1 MTVKIVAR
9 ESLTKGWSTDQKYKV
24 RLDDGRFCLM
34 RIAEQ
39 TSYEAKQAEF
49 RLVQSLF
56 GQDLPVA
63 EPLSFWADEESVY
76 TLYEWMEGQD
86 MNEVASSL
94 SDSVLYE
101 LGCQSGQFL
110 RTLHA
115 LPIDQSQRDW
125 NSFYQA
131 KIDNKLAAYQA
142 ASHSYPNGQA
152 MIDFVQANRH
162 LLAGRPI
169 AYHHGDFHTGNFLL
183 GADGKLKILDFDRY
197 DIGDPWEE
205 FNRLIFTADLSPA
218 FARGQ
223 VDAYFEGAIPEEFWK
238 LMALYVTVNSLGA
251 LSWAERVDPLQIPL
265 MQEQAATISEWYAD
279 FTRWIPTW
287 YRNRPITRY
296 IEKVPK
302 SCRLWN
308 LFLF

>member
-1 MTVKIVAR
+1 MAVRIVSR
-9 ESLTKGWSTDQKYKV
+9 QPLTKGWSTDQKYKV
-24 RLDDGRFCLM
+24 QLEDGRFGLL
-34 RIAEQ
+34 RIAERPA
-39 TSYEAKQAEF
+39 YETKQAEF

-63 EPLSFWADEESVY
+63 EPLSFWADDLSVY
-76 TLYEWMEGQD
+76 TLYEWVEGQD
-86 MNEVASSL
+86 MNEVASDL
-94 SDSVLYE
+94 SDSVLYD
-101 LGCQSGQFL
+101 LGCQSGKFL

-131 KIDNKLAAYQA
+131 KIDSKLATYQA
-142 ASHSYPNGQA
+142 ASHSYPTGPA

-162 LLAGRPI
+162 LLEGRPI
-169 AYHHGDFHTGNFLL
+169 AYHHGDFHTGNFLR
-183 GADGKLKILDFDRY
+183 GQNGRLKILDFDRY

-223 VDAYFEGAIPEEFWK
+223 VDAYFDGAIPEEFWR

-287 YRNRPITRY
+287 YLQFY
-296 IEKVPK
+296 
-302 SCRLWN
+302 S
-308 LFLF
+308 

>member
-1 MTVKIVAR
+1 MAVGIVSR
-9 ESLTKGWSTDQKYKV
+9 QPLTKGWSTDRKYKV
-24 RLDDGRFCLM
+24 QLEDGRLGLL
-34 RIAEQ
+34 RIAERPA
-39 TSYEAKQAEF
+39 YEAKRLEF
-49 RLVQSLF
+49 QLVEKLF
-56 GQDLPVA
+56 GLGLPVA
-63 EPLSFWADEESVY
+63 EPLSFWADDLSVS
-76 TLYEWMEGQD
+76 TLYEWVEGQD
-86 MNEVASSL
+86 MNDLATSL
-94 SDSVLYE
+94 SEQTLYE

-131 KIDNKLAAYQA
+131 KSDSKLAAYQA

-152 MIDFVQANRH
+152 MIDFVQTNRH
-162 LLAGRPI
+162 LLEGRPI

-183 GADGKLKILDFDRY
+183 GRDGKLKILDFDRY

-223 VDAYFEGAIPEEFWK
+223 VDAYFDGAIPEELWR
-238 LMALYVTVNSLGA
+238 LLALYLTVNSLGA
-251 LSWAERVDPLQIPL
+251 LSWAERIDPDQVPL

-279 FTRWIPTW
+279 FTRWVPTW
-287 YRNRPITRY
+287 YA
-296 IEKVPK
+296 
-302 SCRLWN
+302 
-308 LFLF
+308 

>member
-1 MTVKIVAR
+1 MVVRIVSR
-9 ESLTKGWSTDQKYKV
+9 QPLTKGWSTDRKYKV
-24 RLDDGRFCLM
+24 QLEDGRLGLL
-34 RIAEQ
+34 RIAERPA
-39 TSYEAKQAEF
+39 YEAKRLEF
-49 RLVQSLF
+49 QLVENLF
-56 GQDLPVA
+56 GLGLPVA
-63 EPLSFWADEESVY
+63 EPIAFWTDDLSVY
-76 TLYEWMEGQD
+76 TLYEWVEGRD

-94 SDSVLYE
+94 SDAVLYD
-101 LGCQSGQFL
+101 LGCQSGKFL

-162 LLAGRPI
+162 LLEGRPI
-169 AYHHGDFHTGNFLL
+169 SYHHGDFHTGNFLL
-183 GADGKLKILDFDRY
+183 GPDGKLKILDFDRY

-223 VDAYFEGAIPEEFWK
+223 VDAYFDGAIPEEFWK
-238 LMALYVTVNSLGA
+238 LMALYVTVNCLAA
-251 LSWAERVDPLQIPL
+251 LSWAEQVDSEQIPL
-265 MQEQAATISEWYAD
+265 MKLQAQKISEWYEY
-279 FTRWIPTW
+279 FNHHLPKW
-287 YRNRPITRY
+287 YM
-296 IEKVPK
+296 
-302 SCRLWN
+302 
-308 LFLF
+308 

>member
-1 MTVKIVAR
+1 MSR
-9 ESLTKGWSTDQKYKV
+9 QPLTKGWSTDRKYKV
-24 RLDDGRFCLM
+24 QLEDGRLGLL
-34 RIAEQ
+34 RIAERPA
-39 TSYEAKQAEF
+39 YEAKRLEF
-49 RLVQSLF
+49 QLVENLF
-56 GQDLPVA
+56 GLGLPVA
-63 EPLSFWADEESVY
+63 EPIAFWADEESVY

-86 MNEVASSL
+86 MNDLAASL
-94 SDSVLYE
+94 TEQTLYE

-125 NSFYQA
+125 NNCYQA
-131 KIDNKLAAYQA
+131 KIDSKLAAYQV
-142 ASHSYPNGQA
+142 ASHSYPNGQV

-162 LLAGRPI
+162 LLEGRPI

-183 GADGKLKILDFDRY
+183 GRDGKLKILDFDRY

-223 VDAYFEGAIPEEFWK
+223 VAAYFDGAIPEEFWR

-251 LSWAERVDPLQIPL
+251 LSWAEQVDSEQIPL
-265 MQEQAATISEWYAD
+265 MKLQAQKISEWYEY
-279 FTRWIPTW
+279 FNHHLPKW
-287 YRNRPITRY
+287 YM
-296 IEKVPK
+296 
-302 SCRLWN
+302 
-308 LFLF
+308 

>member
-1 MTVKIVAR
+1 MEVRIVSR
-9 ESLTKGWSTDQKYKV
+9 QPLTKGWSTDQKYKV
-24 RLDDGRFCLM
+24 ELEEGRFGLL
-34 RIAEQ
+34 RIAER
-39 TSYEAKQAEF
+39 SAYEAKRLEF
-49 RLVQSLF
+49 QLVENLF
-56 GQDLPVA
+56 GLVLPVA
-63 EPLSFWADEESVY
+63 EPLSFWADDLSVY
-76 TLYEWMEGQD
+76 TLYEWIEGQD
-86 MNEVASSL
+86 MNDLATSL
-94 SDSVLYE
+94 SEQTLYE
-101 LGCQSGQFL
+101 LGCQAGKFL

-162 LLAGRPI
+162 LLERRPI

-205 FNRLIFTADLSPA
+205 FNRLIFTADLSPT

-223 VDAYFEGAIPEEFWK
+223 VDAYFDGAIPEEFWR
-238 LMALYVTVNSLGA
+238 LLALYLTVNSLGA
-251 LSWAERVDPLQIPL
+251 LSWAEQVDPLQIPL
-265 MQEQAATISEWYAD
+265 MKEQADAVW
-279 FTRWIPTW
+279 TW
-287 YRNRPITRY
+287 YQGY
-296 IEKVPK
+296 
-302 SCRLWN
+302 SRLQPLWY
-308 LFLF
+308 L

>member
-1 MTVKIVAR
+1 MAVRIVSR
-9 ESLTKGWSTDQKYKV
+9 QPLTKGWSTDRKYKV
-24 RLDDGRFCLM
+24 QLEDGRLGLL

-39 TSYEAKQAEF
+39 TAYEAKRLEF
-49 RLVQSLF
+49 QLVENLF
-56 GQDLPVA
+56 GLGLPVA
-63 EPLSFWADEESVY
+63 EPIAFWADDLSVY
-76 TLYEWMEGQD
+76 TLYEWVEGQD
-86 MNEVASSL
+86 MNEVASDL
-94 SDSVLYE
+94 SDSVLYD
-101 LGCQSGQFL
+101 LGCQAGQIL

-115 LPIDQSQRDW
+115 LPIDPSLRDW

-131 KIDNKLAAYQA
+131 KIDSKLAAYQA

-152 MIDFVQANRH
+152 MIDFVQTNRH

-183 GADGKLKILDFDRY
+183 GRDGKLKILDFDRY

-223 VDAYFEGAIPEEFWK
+223 VDAYFDGAIPEEFWR
-238 LMALYVTVNSLGA
+238 LLVLYLTVNSLGA
-251 LSWAERVDPLQIPL
+251 LSWAEQVDPDQVPL

-279 FTRWIPTW
+279 FTRWVPTW
-287 YRNRPITRY
+287 YGQ
-296 IEKVPK
+296 V
-302 SCRLWN
+302 SG
-308 LFLF
+308 

>member
-1 MTVKIVAR
+1 MAVRIVSR
-9 ESLTKGWSTDQKYKV
+9 QPLTKGWSTDQKYTV
-24 RLDDGRFCLM
+24 QLEDGRYGLL
-34 RIAEQ
+34 RIAER
-39 TSYEAKQAEF
+39 TAYETKQAEF

-86 MNEVASSL
+86 MNDLAASL
-94 SDSVLYE
+94 TEQTLYE

-131 KIDNKLAAYQA
+131 KIDSKLAAYQA
-142 ASHSYPNGQA
+142 ASHSYPTGPA

-162 LLAGRPI
+162 LLEGRTI

-223 VDAYFEGAIPEEFWK
+223 VDAYFEGRIPEEFWK
-238 LMALYVTVNSLGA
+238 LIALYVTVNSLGA
-251 LSWAERVDPLQIPL
+251 LSWAEQVDSLQIPL

-279 FTRWIPTW
+279 FTRWIPMW
-287 YRNRPITRY
+287 YLQVY
-296 IEKVPK
+296 
-302 SCRLWN
+302 S
-308 LFLF
+308 

>member
-1 MTVKIVAR
+1 MAVRIVSR
-9 ESLTKGWSTDQKYKV
+9 QPLTKGWSTDQKYKV
-24 RLDDGRFCLM
+24 QLEDGRHGLL
-34 RIAEQ
+34 RIAERPA
-39 TSYEAKQAEF
+39 YEAKRLEF
-49 RLVQSLF
+49 QLVENLF
-56 GQDLPVA
+56 GLGLPVA
-63 EPLSFWADEESVY
+63 EPIAFWTDEKSVHS
-76 TLYEWMEGQD
+76 LYEWIEGQD

-101 LGCQSGQFL
+101 LGCQAGKFL
-110 RTLHA
+110 RALHA
-115 LPIDQSQRDW
+115 QPIDQSLRDW

-162 LLAGRPI
+162 LLEGRPI

-183 GADGKLKILDFDRY
+183 GKDGKLKILDFDRH

-223 VDAYFEGAIPEEFWK
+223 VAAYFEGTIPEEFWR
-238 LMALYVTVNSLGA
+238 LLALYVTVNSLGA
-251 LSWAERVDPLQIPL
+251 LSWAEQVDSEQIPL
-265 MQEQAATISEWYAD
+265 MKLQAQKISEWYEY
-279 FTRWIPTW
+279 FNHHLPKW
-287 YRNRPITRY
+287 YM
-296 IEKVPK
+296 
-302 SCRLWN
+302 
-308 LFLF
+308 

>member
-1 MTVKIVAR
+1 MAVRIVSR
-9 ESLTKGWSTDQKYKV
+9 QPLTKGWSTDQKYKV
-24 RLDDGRFCLM
+24 QLEDGRLGLL
-34 RIAEQ
+34 RIAERPA
-39 TSYEAKQAEF
+39 YEAKRLEF
-49 RLVQSLF
+49 QLVENLF
-56 GQDLPVA
+56 GLGLPVA
-63 EPLSFWADEESVY
+63 EPIAFWADDLSVY

-86 MNEVASSL
+86 MNEVASDL
-94 SDSVLYE
+94 PDSVLYE

-131 KIDNKLAAYQA
+131 KIDNKLAVYQA

-152 MIDFVQANRH
+152 MIDFIQANRH
-162 LLAGRPI
+162 LLEGRPI

-218 FARGQ
+218 FVRGQ
-223 VDAYFEGAIPEEFWK
+223 VDAYFDGAIPEEFWR

-251 LSWAERVDPLQIPL
+251 LSWAEQVDSEQIPL
-265 MQEQAATISEWYAD
+265 MKLQAQKISEWYEY
-279 FTRWIPTW
+279 FNHHLPKW
-287 YRNRPITRY
+287 YM
-296 IEKVPK
+296 
-302 SCRLWN
+302 
-308 LFLF
+308 

>member
-1 MTVKIVAR
+1 MAVKILTR
-9 ESLTKGWSTDQKYKV
+9 KPLTKGWSADQKYQV
-24 RLDDGRFCLM
+24 QLEDGRYGLL
-34 RIAEQ
+34 RIAER
-39 TSYEAKQAEF
+39 TAYEAKRLEF
-49 RLVQSLF
+49 QLVENLF
-56 GQDLPVA
+56 GLGLPVA
-63 EPLSFWADEESVY
+63 EPLSFWTDDLSVY
-76 TLYEWMEGQD
+76 TLYEWVEGQD

-94 SDSVLYE
+94 SDAVLYD

-115 LPIDQSQRDW
+115 LPIDQSLRDW
-125 NSFYQA
+125 NSFYQD
-131 KIDNKLAAYQA
+131 KIDSKLAAYQV

-162 LLAGRPI
+162 MLAGRPI

-223 VDAYFEGAIPEEFWK
+223 VDAYFDGAIPEEFWR

-251 LSWAERVDPLQIPL
+251 LSWAEQVDSEQIPL
-265 MQEQAATISEWYAD
+265 MKLQAQKISEWYEY
-279 FTRWIPTW
+279 FNHHLPKW
-287 YRNRPITRY
+287 YM
-296 IEKVPK
+296 
-302 SCRLWN
+302 
-308 LFLF
+308 

>member
-1 MTVKIVAR
+1 MAVRIVSR
-9 ESLTKGWSTDQKYKV
+9 QPLTKGWSSDRKYKV
-24 RLDDGRFCLM
+24 QLEDGRLGLL
-34 RIAEQ
+34 RIAERPV
-39 TSYEAKQAEF
+39 YEAKRSEF
-49 RLVQSLF
+49 QLVENLF
-56 GQDLPVA
+56 GLSLPVA
-63 EPLSFWADEESVY
+63 EPIAFWTDDLSVY
-76 TLYEWMEGQD
+76 TLYEWVEGQD

-101 LGCQSGQFL
+101 LGCQAGKFL
-110 RTLHA
+110 RALHA
-115 LPIDQSQRDW
+115 QPIDQSLRDW

-162 LLAGRPI
+162 LLEGRPI

-183 GADGKLKILDFDRY
+183 GKDGKLKILDFDRH

-223 VDAYFEGAIPEEFWK
+223 VAAYFDGVIPEEFWR

-251 LSWAERVDPLQIPL
+251 LSWAEQVDSEQIPL
-265 MQEQAATISEWYAD
+265 MKLQAQKISE
-279 FTRWIPTW
+279 
-287 YRNRPITRY
+287 
-296 IEKVPK
+296 
-302 SCRLWN
+302 
-308 LFLF
+308 

>member
-1 MTVKIVAR
+1 MAVGIVSR
-9 ESLTKGWSTDQKYKV
+9 QPLTKGWSSDRKHKV
-24 RLDDGRFCLM
+24 QLEDGRLGLL
-34 RIAEQ
+34 RIAERPA
-39 TSYEAKQAEF
+39 YEAKRLEF
-49 RLVQSLF
+49 QLVENLF
-56 GQDLPVA
+56 GLGLPVA
-63 EPLSFWADEESVY
+63 EPLSFWADDLSVY
-76 TLYEWMEGQD
+76 TLYEWVEGQD

-94 SDSVLYE
+94 SEQTLYE

-125 NSFYQA
+125 NSFYQT

-162 LLAGRPI
+162 LLEGRPI

-183 GADGKLKILDFDRY
+183 GRDGKLKILDFDRY

-223 VDAYFEGAIPEEFWK
+223 VDAYFDGAIPEEFWR
-238 LMALYVTVNSLGA
+238 LLVLYLTVNSLGA
-251 LSWAERVDPLQIPL
+251 LSWAERVDSFQIPL

-279 FTRWIPTW
+279 FTRWVPTW
-287 YRNRPITRY
+287 YGQ
-296 IEKVPK
+296 V
-302 SCRLWN
+302 SG
-308 LFLF
+308 

>member
-1 MTVKIVAR
+1 MSR
-9 ESLTKGWSTDQKYKV
+9 QPLTKGWSTDQKYKV
-24 RLDDGRFCLM
+24 QLDDGRFCLL
-34 RIAEQ
+34 RIAERPA
-39 TSYEAKQAEF
+39 YEAKRLEF
-49 RLVQSLF
+49 QLVEKLF
-56 GQDLPVA
+56 GLGLPVA
-63 EPLSFWADEESVY
+63 EPLSFWADDLSVY
-76 TLYEWMEGQD
+76 TLYEWVQGQD
-86 MNEVASSL
+86 MNEVASDL
-94 SDSVLYE
+94 PDSVLYD
-101 LGCQSGQFL
+101 LGCQSGQYL

-162 LLAGRPI
+162 LLEGRPI

-183 GADGKLKILDFDRY
+183 GRDGKLKILDFDRY

-223 VDAYFEGAIPEEFWK
+223 VDAYFDGAIPEEFWR

-251 LSWAERVDPLQIPL
+251 LSWAEQVDSEQIPL
-265 MQEQAATISEWYAD
+265 MKLQAQKISEWYEY
-279 FTRWIPTW
+279 FNHHLPKW
-287 YRNRPITRY
+287 YM
-296 IEKVPK
+296 
-302 SCRLWN
+302 
-308 LFLF
+308 

>member
-1 MTVKIVAR
+1 MAVRIVSR
-9 ESLTKGWSTDQKYKV
+9 QPLTKGWSTDRKYKV
-24 RLDDGRFCLM
+24 QLEDGRFGLL
-34 RIAEQ
+34 RIAER
-39 TSYEAKQAEF
+39 SAYEAKRLEF

-56 GQDLPVA
+56 GKDLPVA
-63 EPLSFWADEESVY
+63 EPLSFWADDLSVY
-76 TLYEWMEGQD
+76 TLYEWVEGQD
-86 MNEVASSL
+86 MNEVASDL
-94 SDSVLYE
+94 SDSVLYD

-115 LPIDQSQRDW
+115 LPIDQSLRDW

-162 LLAGRPI
+162 LLEGRPI
-169 AYHHGDFHTGNFLL
+169 AYHHGDFHTGNFLQ
-183 GADGKLKILDFDRY
+183 GQDGRLKILDFDRY

-223 VDAYFEGAIPEEFWK
+223 VDAYFDSAIPEEFWR
-238 LMALYVTVNSLGA
+238 LLALYLTVNSLGA
-251 LSWAERVDPLQIPL
+251 LFWAEQVDPLQIPL
-265 MQEQAATISEWYAD
+265 MKEQADAVW
-279 FTRWIPTW
+279 TW
-287 YRNRPITRY
+287 YQGYSRLRPSWY
-296 IEKVPK
+296 
-302 SCRLWN
+302 L
-308 LFLF
+308 

>member
-1 MTVKIVAR
+1 MAVRIVSR
-9 ESLTKGWSTDQKYKV
+9 QPLTKGWSTDQKYKV
-24 RLDDGRFCLM
+24 QLEDGHLGLL
-34 RIAEQ
+34 RIAERPA
-39 TSYEAKQAEF
+39 YEAKRLEF
-49 RLVQSLF
+49 QLVENLF
-56 GQDLPVA
+56 GLGLPVA
-63 EPLSFWADEESVY
+63 EPLSFWADDLSVY
-76 TLYEWMEGQD
+76 TLYEWVEGQD

-94 SDSVLYE
+94 SDAVLYD
-101 LGCQSGQFL
+101 LGCQSGKFL

-162 LLAGRPI
+162 LLEGRPI

-205 FNRLIFTADLSPA
+205 FNRLIFTADLSSA

-223 VDAYFEGAIPEEFWK
+223 VDAYFDGAIPEEFWR
-238 LMALYVTVNSLGA
+238 LLALYLTVNSLGT
-251 LSWAERVDPLQIPL
+251 LSWAEQVDPLQIPL
-265 MQEQAATISEWYAD
+265 MKEQADAVW
-279 FTRWIPTW
+279 TW
-287 YRNRPITRY
+287 YQGY
-296 IEKVPK
+296 
-302 SCRLWN
+302 SRLQPLWY
-308 LFLF
+308 L

>member
-1 MTVKIVAR
+1 MAVRIVSR
-9 ESLTKGWSTDQKYKV
+9 QPLTKGWSTDQKYKV
-24 RLDDGRFCLM
+24 QLEDGRLGLL
-34 RIAEQ
+34 RIAERPA
-39 TSYEAKQAEF
+39 YETKQAEF

-63 EPLSFWADEESVY
+63 EPLSFWADDLSVY
-76 TLYEWMEGQD
+76 TLYEWVEGQD

-94 SDSVLYE
+94 SDSVLYD
-101 LGCQSGQFL
+101 LGCQSGKFL
-110 RTLHA
+110 RILHA
-115 LPIDQSQRDW
+115 LPIDQSLRDW

-131 KIDNKLAAYQA
+131 KIDSKLATYQA

-162 LLAGRPI
+162 LLEGRLI

-223 VDAYFEGAIPEEFWK
+223 VDAYFEGAIPEEFWR

-287 YRNRPITRY
+287 YLQVY
-296 IEKVPK
+296 
-302 SCRLWN
+302 S
-308 LFLF
+308 

>member
-1 MTVKIVAR
+1 MAVRIVSR
-9 ESLTKGWSTDQKYKV
+9 QPLTKGWSTDQKYKV
-24 RLDDGRFCLM
+24 QLEDGRLGLL

-63 EPLSFWADEESVY
+63 EPIAFWADEESVY

-86 MNEVASSL
+86 MNEVASDL
-94 SDSVLYE
+94 PDSVLYD
-101 LGCQSGQFL
+101 LGCQSGKFL

-125 NSFYQA
+125 NSFYRA

-142 ASHSYPNGQA
+142 AGHSYPNGQA

-162 LLAGRPI
+162 LLEGRPI

-223 VDAYFEGAIPEEFWK
+223 VDAYFDGAIPEEFWK

-251 LSWAERVDPLQIPL
+251 LSWAEQVDSEQIPL
-265 MQEQAATISEWYAD
+265 MKLQTQKISEWYEY
-279 FTRWIPTW
+279 FNHHLPKW
-287 YRNRPITRY
+287 YM
-296 IEKVPK
+296 
-302 SCRLWN
+302 
-308 LFLF
+308 

>member
-1 MTVKIVAR
+1 MAVKILTR
-9 ESLTKGWSTDQKYKV
+9 KPLTKGWSTDQKFKV

-34 RIAEQ
+34 RIAERPA
-39 TSYEAKQAEF
+39 YETKQAEF

-63 EPLSFWADEESVY
+63 EPLSFWADDLSVY
-76 TLYEWMEGQD
+76 TLYEWVEGQD

-94 SDSVLYE
+94 SEQTLYE
-101 LGCQSGQFL
+101 LGCQSGQLL

-152 MIDFVQANRH
+152 MIDFVQANCH
-162 LLAGRPI
+162 LLEGRPI
-169 AYHHGDFHTGNFLL
+169 SYHHGDFHTGNFLL
-183 GADGKLKILDFDRY
+183 GVDGKLKIIDFDRH

-218 FARGQ
+218 FACGQ
-223 VDAYFEGAIPEEFWK
+223 VDAYFEGAIPEEFWR
-238 LMALYVTVNSLGA
+238 LMTLYVTVNSLGA
-251 LSWAERVDPLQIPL
+251 LSWAEQVDPDQVPL
-265 MQEQAATISEWYAD
+265 MKEQAATISEWYAD
-279 FTRWIPTW
+279 FTCLVPNW
-287 YRNRPITRY
+287 YS
-296 IEKVPK
+296 KK
-302 SCRLWN
+302 
-308 LFLF
+308 

>member
-1 MTVKIVAR
+1 MAVRIVSR
-9 ESLTKGWSTDQKYKV
+9 QPLTKGWSTDQKYKV
-24 RLDDGRFCLM
+24 QLEDGRLGLL
-34 RIAEQ
+34 RIAERPA
-39 TSYEAKQAEF
+39 YEAKRLEF
-49 RLVQSLF
+49 QLVENLF
-56 GQDLPVA
+56 GLGLPVA

-94 SDSVLYE
+94 SDSVLYD
-101 LGCQSGQFL
+101 LGCQSGKFL
-110 RTLHA
+110 RILHA
-115 LPIDQSQRDW
+115 LPIDQSLRDW

-142 ASHSYPNGQA
+142 ASHSYPNGSA

-223 VDAYFEGAIPEEFWK
+223 VDAYFEGAIPEEFWR

-287 YRNRPITRY
+287 YLQVY
-296 IEKVPK
+296 
-302 SCRLWN
+302 S
-308 LFLF
+308 

>member
-1 MTVKIVAR
+1 MAVRIVSR
-9 ESLTKGWSTDQKYKV
+9 QPLTKGWSTDQKYKV
-24 RLDDGRFCLM
+24 QLEDGRFGLL
-34 RIAEQ
+34 RIAERPA
-39 TSYEAKQAEF
+39 YEAKRLEF
-49 RLVQSLF
+49 QLVENLF
-56 GQDLPVA
+56 GLGLPVA
-63 EPLSFWADEESVY
+63 EPIAFWADEESVY
-76 TLYEWMEGQD
+76 TLYEWVEGQD

-94 SDSVLYE
+94 SDSVLYD
-101 LGCQSGQFL
+101 LGCQSGKFL
-110 RTLHA
+110 RILHA
-115 LPIDQSQRDW
+115 LPIDQSLRDW

-142 ASHSYPNGQA
+142 ASHSYPNGSA

-223 VDAYFEGAIPEEFWK
+223 VDAYLK
-238 LMALYVTVNSLGA
+238 ALFQRNFGD
-251 LSWAERVDPLQIPL
+251 SW
-265 MQEQAATISEWYAD
+265 
-279 FTRWIPTW
+279 
-287 YRNRPITRY
+287 
-296 IEKVPK
+296 
-302 SCRLWN
+302 
-308 LFLF
+308 LFM

>member
-1 MTVKIVAR
+1 MAVRIVSR
-9 ESLTKGWSTDQKYKV
+9 QPLTKGWSTDQKYKV
-24 RLDDGRFCLM
+24 QLEDGRFGLL
-34 RIAEQ
+34 RIAERPA
-39 TSYEAKQAEF
+39 YEAKRLEF
-49 RLVQSLF
+49 QLVENLF
-56 GQDLPVA
+56 GLGLPVA
-63 EPLSFWADEESVY
+63 KPIAFWTDEKSVHS
-76 TLYEWMEGQD
+76 LYEWMEGQD

-115 LPIDQSQRDW
+115 LPIDQSLRDW
-125 NSFYQA
+125 NNYYQA
-131 KIDNKLAAYQA
+131 KIDSKLEAYRTC
-142 ASHSYPNGQA
+142 SHSYPNGQA

-223 VDAYFEGAIPEEFWK
+223 VDAYFDGAIPEEFWR
-238 LMALYVTVNSLGA
+238 LMALYVTVNNLGA
-251 LSWAERVDPLQIPL
+251 LSWAEQVDSEQIPL
-265 MQEQAATISEWYAD
+265 MKLQAQKISEWYEC
-279 FTRWIPTW
+279 FNHHLPKW
-287 YRNRPITRY
+287 YM
-296 IEKVPK
+296 
-302 SCRLWN
+302 
-308 LFLF
+308 